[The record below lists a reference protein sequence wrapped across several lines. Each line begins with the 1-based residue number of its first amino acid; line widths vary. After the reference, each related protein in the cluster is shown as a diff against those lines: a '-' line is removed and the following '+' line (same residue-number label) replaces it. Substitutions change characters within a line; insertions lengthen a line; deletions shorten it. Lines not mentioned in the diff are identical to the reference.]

1 VARNDKIEFTDIE
14 KYLKD
19 GKIELGL
26 KFMGKRQTEPAIMV
40 KIDRASTPLPR
51 TEPAIMVK
59 IDRASTPLPRELT
72 PQIFEAIVRVMVASG
87 YHAKKNERPL
97 DI

>member
-1 VARNDKIEFTDIE
+1 MTVFRRKRGTYVARNDKIEFTDIE

-51 TEPAIMVK
+51 
-59 IDRASTPLPRELT
+59 ELT